1 MESKYDTDTA
11 TETHAMNKAPLYG
24 LRRKRSSA
32 VDYKIDMT
40 CDANGYTRELRDLVE
55 FLQTP
60 RGVQMYKAAYRQN
73 MTHKIERYAHLHSK
87 ANEDVTKE
95 IQVINIQ
102 IPELKRIAQVEGDQ
116 DNWLIFESLSEHYRE
131 AKGRAAAFQAIQ
143 RSAELRL
150 QGSMALEEVCRDDMV
165 LTLRDDLVSALQA
178 LSNFSSQGHIVAK
191 TVDIVSS
198 FIKNPKLFHTKLMNF
213 MLVGGAGTGKTTIAS
228 VIGDVFA
235 RAGIFVGDQLI
246 EAGRAELVGQY
257 EGQTVARTRNFL
269 VSNLDRG
276 VILIDE
282 AYAITPW
289 QNGKPE
295 GYGSE
300 AATAMVEFMS
310 RYAGLYC
317 IIVAGYETQ
326 MVRYFLPTNEG
337 LSRRFPNK
345 YVLNDMSVTEL
356 IEVFKRALLRSQGLR
371 VPDGGNVRLESSDY
385 FDADAWRYLHNL
397 IEICTSG
404 TTECT
409 EEYDAATRK
418 TYYNVPSFKPHF
430 EFLYTV
436 FQNQAGSM
444 TNLAD
449 EAITVLMGMT
459 PYAPVPVPKMQ
470 KRSHD
475 RSLIQRQSV
484 GVMRRIVVQTIMK
497 SSFSHYWRFL
507 HQLEQVERFL

>member
-1 MESKYDTDTA
+1 MLSKHSPTFLPGSHRREDCRHREFFHQKSEAVSHEAD
-11 TETHAMNKAPLYG
+11 EFHAS
-24 LRRKRSSA
+24 RWSR
-32 VDYKIDMT
+32 
-40 CDANGYTRELRDLVE
+40 
-55 FLQTP
+55 
-60 RGVQMYKAAYRQN
+60 YRQDDD
-73 MTHKIERYAHLHSK
+73 RVC
-87 ANEDVTKE
+87 DRR
-95 IQVINIQ
+95 
-102 IPELKRIAQVEGDQ
+102 RIRQ
-116 DNWLIFESLSEHYRE
+116 
-131 AKGRAAAFQAIQ
+131 
-143 RSAELRL
+143 
-150 QGSMALEEVCRDDMV
+150 
-165 LTLRDDLVSALQA
+165 
-178 LSNFSSQGHIVAK
+178 
-191 TVDIVSS
+191 
-198 FIKNPKLFHTKLMNF
+198 
-213 MLVGGAGTGKTTIAS
+213 
-228 VIGDVFA
+228 
-235 RAGIFVGDQLI
+235 AGIFVGDQLI

-418 TYYNVPSFKPHF
+418 TYYNVPSFASFRIPVHGIPKSGGVHDQSRRRGHYGFDGNDP
-430 EFLYTV
+430 V
-436 FQNQAGSM
+436 RSGAGPQN
-444 TNLAD
+444 
-449 EAITVLMGMT
+449 E
-459 PYAPVPVPKMQ
+459 K
-470 KRSHD
+470 
-475 RSLIQRQSV
+475 
-484 GVMRRIVVQTIMK
+484 TIP
-497 SSFSHYWRFL
+497 
-507 HQLEQVERFL
+507 